1 MYIGMIILG
10 IFIILIATG
19 LMGRLLDTWEIRES
33 SAFLICLLILGGL
46 FIAPLNIADSAVI
59 ISIGGFLIPMMVF
72 IWMLLRA
79 KPYEITR
86 TIVASLVIGIVSG
99 ILAFNFPLDAEA
111 ALIETSLLIGIIA
124 GGIAFLIGRTRRGAF
139 ISAGIGVL
147 LTNIFIFLYML
158 IIDVNIPLLLGTG
171 YQFTA
176 MIIAVITAVFVAEV
190 AGEVLEYV
198 KEGKT
203 DVRFLNIDD
212 YVNKV
217 D

>member
-1 MYIGMIILG
+1 M
-10 IFIILIATG
+10 
-19 LMGRLLDTWEIRES
+19 
-33 SAFLICLLILGGL
+33 L
-46 FIAPLNIADSAVI
+46 F
-59 ISIGGFLIPMMVF
+59 
-72 IWMLLRA
+72 RA
-79 KPYEITR
+79 KRYEIVR
-86 TIVASLVIGIVSG
+86 TIVAALVIGIVSG